1 MPIIETQN
9 LTKKYN
15 GLVAVDNLNLQVEE
29 GEIFGLLGPNGAG
42 KTTTLLMLT
51 TLIKPTSGTA
61 KVNGFDIVKQSAQVR
76 KSIGVVFQ
84 DPSSDDTLTGYEN
97 LKLHGMLYGMPTNLR
112 EERIK
117 EVLGLVDLLDRK
129 NDLVKKYSGG
139 MRRRLELARGLMHH
153 PKILFLDEPTLGLDP
168 QSRENIWEYVENLSR
183 EKRISIIITT
193 HYMEEADLL
202 CDRLAIID
210 TGKIIVLG
218 SPAELK
224 RNLGEDVIVMKINNP
239 NIEEVKKFGFVKKIE
254 TKNNLIYLTV
264 MDANEHLPQIMQTIG
279 RVESVEV
286 RSLTLNDVFLH
297 YTGKV
302 IREESPEG
310 GWAERVMRYNSN
322 R

>member
-1 MPIIETQN
+1 
-9 LTKKYN
+9 
-15 GLVAVDNLNLQVEE
+15 
-29 GEIFGLLGPNGAG
+29 
-42 KTTTLLMLT
+42 
-51 TLIKPTSGTA
+51 
-61 KVNGFDIVKQSAQVR
+61 
-76 KSIGVVFQ
+76 
-84 DPSSDDTLTGYEN
+84 
-97 LKLHGMLYGMPTNLR
+97 
-112 EERIK
+112 
-117 EVLGLVDLLDRK
+117 
-129 NDLVKKYSGG
+129 
-139 MRRRLELARGLMHH
+139 
-153 PKILFLDEPTLGLDP
+153 
-168 QSRENIWEYVENLSR
+168 
-183 EKRISIIITT
+183 
-193 HYMEEADLL
+193 MEEADLL